1 VGPSWPQIKGFG
13 NYLAKSM
20 PTTILLTNKT
30 VTKDANRT
38 RYMVMAVIQSNY
50 IYIYI
55 KKKKMFST
63 HRNYWIA
70 YFFNLN
76 VRNIFKPKP

>member
-1 VGPSWPQIKGFG
+1 MGPSWPQIKGFG

-20 PTTILLTNKT
+20 PKTILLTNKT

-50 IYIYI
+50 IYIYVYMYI
-55 KKKKMFST
+55 NVFHTQKLLDCL
-63 HRNYWIA
+63 
-70 YFFNLN
+70 FF
-76 VRNIFKPKP
+76 